1 MSRVEYEQ
9 VRKQFPGQAAPAVDG
24 LDLDVPDGELLVL
37 LGPSGCGKT
46 TALRMLAGLE
56 WPDGGDIRI
65 DGGSVVRLEPKD
77 RDVALV
83 FQSYALYPHMTA
95 RDNILY
101 PLRVRRMGQAERDH
115 RGAAVG
121 PRRHERRPPDE
132 FGHGPRRRPV
142 VERFGRARL
151 EQAAELLGLTGLLD
165 RKPAQLSG
173 GEQQRVALG
182 RAIVREPR
190 VFLMDE
196 PLSNLDAKLRTHMRT
211 ELKALQRQLGVTTIF
226 VTHDQAEAMTMA
238 DRIAVFNAGRLQQLG
253 SPDEVYQ
260 RPANL
265 FVAEFIGSPPMNIL
279 EAERQGDRLVT
290 AAGWQLPAPPALD
303 GRGEGALMV
312 GLRPEAIDLR
322 LDPAPGAQP
331 AEVFMTEPL
340 GSEVIINVKVGEK
353 LVKVRAEPELRPQPG
368 QTAYLTADRRGL
380 RVFDAQSGE
389 ALA

>member
-1 MSRVEYEQ
+1 
-9 VRKQFPGQAAPAVDG
+9 
-24 LDLDVPDGELLVL
+24 
-37 LGPSGCGKT
+37 
-46 TALRMLAGLE
+46 
-56 WPDGGDIRI
+56 
-65 DGGSVVRLEPKD
+65 
-77 RDVALV
+77 
-83 FQSYALYPHMTA
+83 
-95 RDNILY
+95 
-101 PLRVRRMGQAERDH
+101 
-115 RGAAVG
+115 
-121 PRRHERRPPDE
+121 
-132 FGHGPRRRPV
+132 
-142 VERFGRARL
+142 
-151 EQAAELLGLTGLLD
+151 
-165 RKPAQLSG
+165 
-173 GEQQRVALG
+173 
-182 RAIVREPR
+182 
-190 VFLMDE
+190 
-196 PLSNLDAKLRTHMRT
+196 
-211 ELKALQRQLGVTTIF
+211 
-226 VTHDQAEAMTMA
+226 MA

-303 GRGEGALMV
+303 GRADGALMV

-322 LDPAPGAQP
+322 LDPTPGAQP

-368 QTAYLTADRRGL
+368 QTAYLTADQRGL

>member
-24 LDLDVPDGELLVL
+24 LDLAVPDGELLVM

-56 WPDGGDIRI
+56 WPDSGDIRI

-83 FQSYALYPHMTA
+83 FQSYALYPHMSV

-101 PLRVRRMGQAERDH
+101 PLKVRKLSAAERD
-115 RGAAVG
+115 
-121 PRRHERRPPDE
+121 RR
-132 FGHGPRRRPV
+132 V
-142 VERFGRARL
+142 K
-151 EQAAELLGLTGLLD
+151 QAAELLGLTGLLD

-290 AAGWQLPAPPALD
+290 AAGWQLPAPPVLD
-303 GRGEGALMV
+303 GRADGALMV

-322 LDPAPGAQP
+322 LDPTPGAQP

-353 LVKVRAEPELRPQPG
+353 LIKVRAEPELRPQPG
-368 QTAYLTADRRGL
+368 QTAYLTADQRGL
-380 RVFDAQSGE
+380 RVFDAVSGA